1 MPCGKTAENSG
12 HDDAGE
18 RMDRK
23 IEEETEGREEEKNIG
38 YDNHF
43 LTTTIFLMTI
53 IFFNDNRDNGDNR
66 RKTLFM
72 SRSDITTE
80 TTEVTVWLL
89 GVVSFVFVVS
99 VAFVVS
105 VVCVVSVVFQNI
117 NCCRPKS
124 I

>member
-1 MPCGKTAENSG
+1 MPCGKTAGNSG
-12 HDDAGE
+12 NDDAGE
-18 RMDRK
+18 RMERK

-72 SRSDITTE
+72 SRSDITTK
-80 TTEVTVWLL
+80 TTEVSIWLL
-89 GVVSFVFVVS
+89 SVVSFVFVVS

-105 VVCVVSVVFQNI
+105 VVCVVSVVFQNK
-117 NCCRPKS
+117 NCCRPKT